1 MLRVGQPEWDDI
13 KIWGSSSG
21 TLDINVASHV
31 GHQFITSSKTKVSRS
46 FFKLV
51 KRKKET
57 FAFVCIRASRFLIV
71 SDQKWTTILMI
82 PASPRVE

>member
-31 GHQFITSSKTKVSRS
+31 GHQFITSSKTGSLFMHMK
-46 FFKLV
+46 FKHKNQEGNAMEKKGDKNSSCRRRLCHN
-51 KRKKET
+51 KRV
-57 FAFVCIRASRFLIV
+57 FN
-71 SDQKWTTILMI
+71 
-82 PASPRVE
+82 